1 MSITYPENM
10 RRAINR
16 RIAEAGFT
24 SRAAVARLAGMAPQQ
39 LNTFMKYGG
48 TVRTLWRVA
57 LALHTTPA
65 ELFKMAQEASDE
77 A

>member
-1 MSITYPENM
+1 MTITYPENM
-10 RRAINR
+10 RRAIKK
-16 RIAEAGFT
+16 RITDAGFKT
-24 SRAAVARLAGMAPQQ
+24 QAEVAFRAGMTPQQ
-39 LNTFMKYGG
+39 LSAFMLRGG